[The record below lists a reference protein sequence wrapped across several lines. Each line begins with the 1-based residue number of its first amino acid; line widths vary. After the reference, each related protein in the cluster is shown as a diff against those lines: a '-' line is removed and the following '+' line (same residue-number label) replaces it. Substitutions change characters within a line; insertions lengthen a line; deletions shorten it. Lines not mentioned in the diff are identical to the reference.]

1 MIEKYSCAIPS
12 KILRKSWIFKDLREI
27 NCVDSNV
34 VVEFVIADQIT
45 KQSVARN
52 YHFAF
57 FMLRDRDDSIQQRV
71 EAICCRKMETIRQ
84 HRCFGIFCCVCSE
97 LVQ

>member
-1 MIEKYSCAIPS
+1 MIEKYSCAIS
-12 KILRKSWIFKDLREI
+12 FKILRKSWIFKDLREI

-57 FMLRDRDDSIQQRV
+57 FMLRDRDDSMQQRV
-71 EAICCRKMETIRQ
+71 EAKAWKRSQILRRSDGRSRNE
-84 HRCFGIFCCVCSE
+84 
-97 LVQ
+97 

>member
-1 MIEKYSCAIPS
+1 MIEKYSCAIPF

-57 FMLRDRDDSIQQRV
+57 FMLRDRDDSMQQRV
-71 EAICCRKMETIRQ
+71 EAKAWKRSQILRRSDGRSRNE
-84 HRCFGIFCCVCSE
+84 
-97 LVQ
+97 